1 MAYSCMTFV
10 MDFTGYNPILTVT
23 CSRWTISIIVTFVVS
38 DCGMGMWCVVVVV
51 LAMAD
56 ASVSVVNGTDDISLL
71 VMAGVVSTIGGC
83 GAWFGSFLKIWKGRN
98 SYCWRKTLKYVRLP
112 QTRYVSITLE
122 FFSKENIKLN
132 WLSMLLILR
141 CLFLKIFS

>member
-71 VMAGVVSTIGGC
+71 VMAGVVSTIGCC

-98 SYCWRKTLKYVRLP
+98 SYCWRKTLKCKATSNKICFHNIGIFQQRKLDVR
-112 QTRYVSITLE
+112 I
-122 FFSKENIKLN
+122 I
-132 WLSMLLILR
+132 LS
-141 CLFLKIFS
+141 

>member
-38 DCGMGMWCVVVVV
+38 DCGVGMWCVVVV

-56 ASVSVVNGTDDISLL
+56 AGISVVNGTDDISLL

-122 FFSKENIKLN
+122 FFSKEN
-132 WLSMLLILR
+132 WTSV
-141 CLFLKIFS
+141 SY